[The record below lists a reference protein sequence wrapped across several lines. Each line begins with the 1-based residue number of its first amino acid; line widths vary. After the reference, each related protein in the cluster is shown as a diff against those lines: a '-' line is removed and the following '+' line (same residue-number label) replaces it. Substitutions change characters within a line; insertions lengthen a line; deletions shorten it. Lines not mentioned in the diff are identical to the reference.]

1 MTADTATGDTGTTDT
16 KAAGTGIGTALSL
29 TESQKGLLVV
39 DGWVTTAQI
48 YNQLMHVEL
57 DPSLEPDT
65 VLDALTVLVAVQPA
79 LRQVFLAL
87 PEMHARLTPPPT
99 RDTLPVKR
107 VDVPAPGYAAAC
119 AAVAAE
125 LGGEPFD
132 LHTGPAY
139 RFGYVRATDGSA
151 AAVVLCAHHVV
162 GDGVSMGPLVRDLE
176 AALAGKLTT
185 ELVAARE
192 TAFARELNAQNR
204 TASAQSTVDAARAW
218 AERLRDVPPLV
229 LGPRPDR
236 PHETDFTGAR
246 VSWLLSEQDNELLR
260 QTCKR
265 LSVTPFVLFTAV
277 YGAVLARHGGV
288 TSVLVG
294 SPFTARRTVG
304 SYDLCGFFVNT
315 LPVRVDVDWSRPVDE
330 HVADVVRTA
339 VDHCR
344 ANVGVTFNQLVALLR
359 QDRTSNRNPLFSAML
374 AMQDTFEGTP
384 GSTILDVREP
394 GNDTAK
400 FDLWLGATPREG
412 GWLLELE
419 YDRQL
424 IAPAVADGLLDSLRT
439 ALRRAVADGSRPV
452 ADLFTDSS
460 WVDSLRTDGYPG
472 RVPATTLVD
481 WVRDTARRTPDSPAI
496 EEPDAG
502 LTYAELVS
510 NAEHLAAELV
520 GRGVRPHD
528 VVGLAAD
535 TLCDTTT
542 AMFAILMCGATFLPL
557 DPSLPADRLKYMADK
572 AKCRLVVGRGVDLP
586 EVELIPATPR
596 ATDTTATTGGPAATS
611 GELPGG
617 VAEAAPYLMF
627 TSGSSGLPKGVLMG
641 HGPLLNL
648 TAWQI
653 GFLDQDPGTRF
664 LQYAPLGFDV
674 SFQEIVPTLA
684 SGGTVVGRGGVDRRD
699 FPALVKHIAATEVT
713 HIYLPVAALR
723 PYVQAAQDARTK
735 FPRLRYV
742 CVSGE
747 QLMVNDEIR
756 KFFVEHPHCTLVNL
770 YGPTET
776 HAVTTHRLTAAQE
789 SWPAHVPIGLP
800 LHGVTA
806 YVVDQT
812 GHLAPTGVP
821 GDLHLGGLC
830 PAEGY
835 LNDPEKT
842 EKGFLPD
849 RFSGEGRMYRT
860 GDLVVRDEHGVLVF
874 LGRGDTQV
882 KIRGYRVELG
892 EIDTVANGVEGVRQA
907 VTVAVGEGAD
917 RELVLFLVGAADH
930 RQVRDRLAAALP
942 SYMVP
947 TRIHDLDK
955 VPTSGTGKT
964 DHAALAALAATL
976 QRTTESTGP
985 VEYADDLERDLAAL
999 WCEVLDVEE
1008 VEPGRSLLEY
1018 GAHSLNVFTALAR
1031 VEEDHGVAVPVA
1043 DFFRVPTVS
1052 ALAAL
1057 VRQLREEDGR

>member
-1 MTADTATGDTGTTDT
+1 MSTDTATD
-16 KAAGTGIGTALSL
+16 TGIGTLLPL

-57 DPSLEPDT
+57 DPSLPADT
-65 VLDALTVLVAVQPA
+65 VVDALTVLVAVQPG
-79 LRQVFLAL
+79 LRQVFLSL

-99 RDTLPVKR
+99 RETLPLER
-107 VDVPAPGYAAAC
+107 VDSPAAGYAAAC
-119 AAVAAE
+119 SALAAK

-151 AAVVLCAHHVV
+151 AAVILCAHHVV

-192 TAFARELNAQNR
+192 TAFVRELNAQNR
-204 TASAQSTVDAARAW
+204 TATAQSTVDAARAW
-218 AERLRDVPPLV
+218 ADRLRDVPPLV
-229 LGPRPDR
+229 LSPRPDR

-315 LPVRVDVDWSRPVDE
+315 LPVRVDVDWSRTVDE
-330 HVADVVRTA
+330 HVGEVVRGA

-400 FDLWLGATPREG
+400 FDLWLGATPRDG

-439 ALRRAVADGSRPV
+439 ALRRAVTDGTRTV

-472 RVPATTLVD
+472 RVLAETLVD
-481 WVRDTARRTPDSPAI
+481 WVRDTARTSPDAPAI
-496 EEPDAG
+496 EEPGAG
-502 LTYAELVS
+502 LTYRELLS
-510 NAEHLAAELV
+510 NAEALAGELV

-528 VVGLAAD
+528 VVGLAAE

-557 DPSLPADRLKYMADK
+557 DPTLPADRLKYMADK
-572 AKCRLVVGRGVDLP
+572 AECRLVVGRDMGLAGVTTVP
-586 EVELIPATPR
+586 AIPPAPR
-596 ATDTTATTGGPAATS
+596 DADSAAGGAATS
-611 GELPGG
+611 GEPAGGGAAGGVPGG

-653 GFLDQDPGTRF
+653 GFLGQGRQTRF

-684 SGGTVVGRGGVDRRD
+684 AGGTVVGRGGVDRRD
-699 FPALVKHIAATEVT
+699 FPALVKRIADTEVT

-723 PYVQAAQDARTK
+723 PYVQAAKDARAK
-735 FPRLRYV
+735 FPHLRYV

-747 QLMVNDEIR
+747 QLMVDPEIR
-756 KFFVEHPHCTLVNL
+756 SFFVDHPHCTLVNL

-776 HAVTTHRLTAAQE
+776 HAVTTHRLTAADE
-789 SWPAHVPIGLP
+789 TWPAHVPIGLP

-812 GHLAPTGVP
+812 GHLAPPGVP

-835 LNDPEKT
+835 LNDPDKT
-842 EKGFLPD
+842 AKGFLPD
-849 RFSGEGRMYRT
+849 RFAGEGRMYRT
-860 GDLVVRDEHGVLVF
+860 GDLVVRDEHGVLTF

-892 EIDTVANGVEGVRQA
+892 EIDTVANSVAGVRQA
-907 VTVAVGEGAD
+907 VTVAVGTGAD
-917 RELVLFLVGAADH
+917 RELVLFLVGDADH
-930 RQVRDRLAAALP
+930 REVRDRLATALP

-947 TRIHDLDK
+947 TRIHDIEK

-964 DHAALAALAATL
+964 DHAALAELAGRL
-976 QRTTESTGP
+976 NRTVESTGP

-999 WCEVLDVEE
+999 WCEVLDVEG
-1008 VEPGRSLLEY
+1008 VEPERSLLEY

-1052 ALAAL
+1052 ALAGL
-1057 VRQLREEDGR
+1057 VRRLREEDGR

>member
-1 MTADTATGDTGTTDT
+1 MSTDTATD
-16 KAAGTGIGTALSL
+16 TGIGTLLPL

-57 DPSLEPDT
+57 DPSLPADT
-65 VLDALTVLVAVQPA
+65 VVDALTVLVAVQPG
-79 LRQVFLAL
+79 LRQVFLSL

-99 RDTLPVKR
+99 RETLPLER
-107 VDVPAPGYAAAC
+107 VDSPAAGYAAAC
-119 AAVAAE
+119 SALAAK

-151 AAVVLCAHHVV
+151 AAVILCAHHVV

-192 TAFARELNAQNR
+192 TAFVRELNAQNR
-204 TASAQSTVDAARAW
+204 TATAQSTVDAARAW
-218 AERLRDVPPLV
+218 ADRLRDVPPLV
-229 LGPRPDR
+229 LSPRPDR

-315 LPVRVDVDWSRPVDE
+315 LPVRVDVDWSRTVDE
-330 HVADVVRTA
+330 HVGEVVRGA

-400 FDLWLGATPREG
+400 FDLWLGATPRDG

-439 ALRRAVADGSRPV
+439 ALRRAVTDGTRTV

-472 RVPATTLVD
+472 RVPAQTLVD
-481 WVRDTARRTPDSPAI
+481 WVRDTARTSPDAPAI
-496 EEPDAG
+496 EEPGAG
-502 LTYAELVS
+502 LTYRELLS
-510 NAEHLAAELV
+510 NAEALAGELV

-528 VVGLAAD
+528 VVGLAAE

-557 DPSLPADRLKYMADK
+557 DPTLPADRLKYMADK
-572 AKCRLVVGRGVDLP
+572 AECRLVVGRDMGLAGVTTVP
-586 EVELIPATPR
+586 AIPPAPR
-596 ATDTTATTGGPAATS
+596 DADSAAGGAATS
-611 GELPGG
+611 GEPAGGGAAGGVPGG

-653 GFLDQDPGTRF
+653 GFLGQGRQTRF

-684 SGGTVVGRGGVDRRD
+684 AGGTVVGRGGVDRRD
-699 FPALVKHIAATEVT
+699 FPALVKRIADTEVT

-723 PYVQAAQDARTK
+723 PYVQAAKDARAK
-735 FPRLRYV
+735 FPHLRYV

-747 QLMVNDEIR
+747 QLMVDPEIR
-756 KFFVEHPHCTLVNL
+756 SFFVDHPHCTLVNL

-776 HAVTTHRLTAAQE
+776 HAVTTHRLTAADE
-789 SWPAHVPIGLP
+789 TWPAHVPIGLP

-812 GHLAPTGVP
+812 GHLAPPGVP

-835 LNDPEKT
+835 LNDPDKT
-842 EKGFLPD
+842 AKGFLPD
-849 RFSGEGRMYRT
+849 RFAGEGRMYRT
-860 GDLVVRDEHGVLVF
+860 GDLVVRDEHGVLTF

-892 EIDTVANGVEGVRQA
+892 EIDTVANSVAGVRQA
-907 VTVAVGEGAD
+907 VTVAVGTGAD
-917 RELVLFLVGAADH
+917 RELVLFLVGDADH
-930 RQVRDRLAAALP
+930 REVRDRLATALP

-947 TRIHDLDK
+947 TRIHDIEK

-964 DHAALAALAATL
+964 DHAALAELAGRL
-976 QRTTESTGP
+976 NRTVESTGP

-999 WCEVLDVEE
+999 WCEVLDVEG
-1008 VEPGRSLLEY
+1008 VEPERSLLEY

-1052 ALAAL
+1052 ALAGL
-1057 VRQLREEDGR
+1057 VRRLREEDGR

>member
-1 MTADTATGDTGTTDT
+1 MTTDTSTPATTATGTTD
-16 KAAGTGIGTALSL
+16 AAQADTGVTTLPL

-57 DPSLEPDT
+57 DPSLPPDT
-65 VLDALTVLVAVQPA
+65 VLDALTVLVAVQPG
-79 LRQVFLAL
+79 LRQVFQSL
-87 PEMHARLTPPPT
+87 PELHARLTPPPT
-99 RDTLPVKR
+99 RETLPLER
-107 VDVPAPGYAAAC
+107 IDSPAPTYAAAC
-119 AAVAAE
+119 SALAAK

-151 AAVVLCAHHVV
+151 AAVILCAHHVV

-185 ELVAARE
+185 DLVAARE
-192 TAFARELNAQNR
+192 TAFVRELNAQHR
-204 TASAQSTVDAARAW
+204 TATAQSTVDAARAW

-229 LGPRPDR
+229 LSPRPDR

-246 VSWLLSEQDNELLR
+246 VSWLLSERDDELLR
-260 QTCKR
+260 RTCKR

-315 LPVRVDVDWSRPVDE
+315 LPVRVDVDWSRTVDQ
-330 HVADVVRTA
+330 HVGEVVRAA

-384 GSTILDVREP
+384 GSTVLDVREP

-400 FDLWLGATPREG
+400 FDLWLGATPRGG

-439 ALRRAVADGSRPV
+439 ALRRAVADGTRTV

-472 RVPATTLVD
+472 RVPAATLVD
-481 WVRDTARRTPDSPAI
+481 WVRDTARTSPDAPAI
-496 EEPDAG
+496 EEPGAG
-502 LTYAELVS
+502 LTYAELVAG
-510 NAEHLAAELV
+510 AERLAGELV
-520 GRGVRPHD
+520 ARGARPHD
-528 VVGLAAD
+528 VVGLAAE

-557 DPSLPADRLKYMADK
+557 DPTLPADRLKHMADK
-572 AKCRLVVGRGVDLP
+572 AECRLVVGRGVELAGV
-586 EVELIPATPR
+586 EVVPATARDTRR
-596 ATDTTATTGGPAATS
+596 AAA
-611 GELPGG
+611 GEVPGG

-653 GFLDQDPGTRF
+653 GYLDQDRETRF

-684 SGGTVVGRGGVDRRD
+684 AGGTVVGRGGVDRRD
-699 FPALVKHIAATEVT
+699 FPALVRHVATTRVT

-723 PYVQAAQDARTK
+723 PFVQAAKDARTS
-735 FPRLRYV
+735 FPHLRHV

-747 QLMVNDEIR
+747 QLMVDDEIR
-756 KFFVEHPHCTLVNL
+756 DFFVAHPHCALVNL

-776 HAVTTHRLTAAQE
+776 HAVTTHRLTAAQAT
-789 SWPAHVPIGLP
+789 WPAHVPIGLP

-812 GHLAPTGVP
+812 GHLAPVGVP

-842 EKGFLPD
+842 AKGFLPD
-849 RFSGEGRMYRT
+849 RFAGAGRMYRT

-882 KIRGYRVELG
+882 KIRGHRVELG

-907 VTVAVGEGAD
+907 VTVAVGTGAD
-917 RELVLFLVGAADH
+917 RELVLFLVGGADH
-930 RQVRDRLAAALP
+930 RRVRDRLAAALP

-947 TRIHDLDK
+947 TRVHDLDK

-964 DHAALAALAATL
+964 DHAALADLAGRLRKTP
-976 QRTTESTGP
+976 ESTGP

-999 WCEVLDVEE
+999 WCEVLDVEG
-1008 VEPGRSLLEY
+1008 VEPDRSLLEY

-1052 ALAAL
+1052 ALAAS
-1057 VRQLREEDGR
+1057 VRRLREGDGS

>member
-1 MTADTATGDTGTTDT
+1 
-16 KAAGTGIGTALSL
+16 
-29 TESQKGLLVV
+29 
-39 DGWVTTAQI
+39 
-48 YNQLMHVEL
+48 
-57 DPSLEPDT
+57 
-65 VLDALTVLVAVQPA
+65 
-79 LRQVFLAL
+79 
-87 PEMHARLTPPPT
+87 
-99 RDTLPVKR
+99 
-107 VDVPAPGYAAAC
+107 
-119 AAVAAE
+119 
-125 LGGEPFD
+125 
-132 LHTGPAY
+132 
-139 RFGYVRATDGSA
+139 
-151 AAVVLCAHHVV
+151 
-162 GDGVSMGPLVRDLE
+162 
-176 AALAGKLTT
+176 
-185 ELVAARE
+185 
-192 TAFARELNAQNR
+192 
-204 TASAQSTVDAARAW
+204 
-218 AERLRDVPPLV
+218 
-229 LGPRPDR
+229 
-236 PHETDFTGAR
+236 
-246 VSWLLSEQDNELLR
+246 
-260 QTCKR
+260 
-265 LSVTPFVLFTAV
+265 
-277 YGAVLARHGGV
+277 
-288 TSVLVG
+288 
-294 SPFTARRTVG
+294 
-304 SYDLCGFFVNT
+304 
-315 LPVRVDVDWSRPVDE
+315 
-330 HVADVVRTA
+330 
-339 VDHCR
+339 
-344 ANVGVTFNQLVALLR
+344 LR

-374 AMQDTFEGTP
+374 AMQDTFEATP
-384 GSTILDVREP
+384 GSTVLDVREP

-439 ALRRAVADGSRPV
+439 ALRRAVEDGSRSV
-452 ADLFTDSS
+452 ADLFADSS

-472 RVPATTLVD
+472 RVPAPTLVD
-481 WVRDTARRTPDSPAI
+481 WIRDTASTTPDSPAI
-496 EEPDAG
+496 EEPGAG

-510 NAEHLAAELV
+510 NAELLAGELV
-520 GRGVRPHD
+520 ARGVRPHD
-528 VVGLAAD
+528 VVGLAAE

-542 AMFAILMCGATFLPL
+542 AMLAILMCGATFLPL

-572 AKCRLVVGRGVDLP
+572 AQCRLVVGRGVDVP
-586 EVELIPATPR
+586 DAELVPATAR
-596 ATDTTATTGGPAATS
+596 GRS
-611 GELPGG
+611 SEVPGG

-653 GFLDQDPGTRF
+653 GFLDQNPGTRF

-684 SGGTVVGRGGVDRRD
+684 AGGTVVGRGGVDRRD
-699 FPALVKHIAATEVT
+699 FPALVRHIAATEVT

-735 FPRLRYV
+735 FPHLRYV

-747 QLMVNDEIR
+747 QLMVDDEVR

-776 HAVTTHRLTAAQE
+776 HAVTTHRLTAQE
-789 SWPAHVPIGLP
+789 TWPAHVPIGLP

-812 GHLAPTGVP
+812 GHLAPVGVP

-892 EIDTVANGVEGVRQA
+892 EIDTVANGVDGVRQA
-907 VTVAVGEGAD
+907 VTIAVGDGAD
-917 RELVLFLVGAADH
+917 RELVLFLVGDADH

-964 DHAALAALAATL
+964 DHTALAALDKL
-976 QRTTESTGP
+976 QKTTESTGP

-999 WCEVLDVEE
+999 WCEVLDVEG

-1057 VRQLREEDGR
+1057 VRELREEEGL